1 MTKPLEQPDTL
12 KVYMLLKQNGAY
24 LCPTSSSTSSISGTS
39 LGVGFFWTQSEA
51 EQHRTMEILKQV
63 PPDNS
68 TFHVFELEIPNQA
81 KKTK

>member
-1 MTKPLEQPDTL
+1 MTKPIEQPDTL
-12 KVYMLLKQNGAY
+12 SVYMLLKQNGAY

-39 LGVGFFWTQSEA
+39 LGVGFFWTRIEA

-68 TFHVFELEIPNQA
+68 VFHIFELELPNLA
-81 KKTK
+81 KK